1 VVLERLAFHLR
12 NGFDFILGIVRFVH
26 QLADFVFH
34 EAGQLDVEIRVS
46 VGDGLE
52 HPAQIILV
60 EFGEFRESVVGQQVS
75 EFLSVGGVVLFIH
88 GDRVTADQKRGFQ
101 PSVAAHDQARAL
113 RHGNR
118 VAPALLLDDRRQ
130 QLELVG
136 AVAVRIDRIRLE
148 GVRIDEAGVGAMH
161 GDAHAPAMPSTSLR
175 LTRQPRRME
184 ALSPDIA
191 KKLLNRDFANLV
203 ARVQKG
209 GKLTRAERAMLQSLA
224 TGTGAAPATAASYV
238 ELAAVLG
245 ISRQSINAWKKRK
258 DAPKPAANGLHDVA
272 AWREFMRRNDL
283 KGSEPATQDAA
294 DLETSLKARKLLA
307 EVEERELRLG
317 IKRGDF
323 VAVEEV
329 RQTWTEFVAQATAML
344 RKKFEQE
351 LPPIL
356 SGLDA
361 TGIQEEARRAIDE
374 VLTILHQGE

>member
-1 VVLERLAFHLR
+1 
-12 NGFDFILGIVRFVH
+12 
-26 QLADFVFH
+26 
-34 EAGQLDVEIRVS
+34 
-46 VGDGLE
+46 
-52 HPAQIILV
+52 
-60 EFGEFRESVVGQQVS
+60 
-75 EFLSVGGVVLFIH
+75 
-88 GDRVTADQKRGFQ
+88 
-101 PSVAAHDQARAL
+101 
-113 RHGNR
+113 
-118 VAPALLLDDRRQ
+118 
-130 QLELVG
+130 
-136 AVAVRIDRIRLE
+136 
-148 GVRIDEAGVGAMH
+148 
-161 GDAHAPAMPSTSLR
+161 
-175 LTRQPRRME
+175 ME

-209 GKLTRAERAMLQSLA
+209 GKLTRVERAMLQAMA

-238 ELAAVLG
+238 ELAAILG
-245 ISRQSINAWKKRK
+245 ATRQSINTWKKRK

-283 KGSEPATQDAA
+283 KGGEPATQDAA
-294 DLETSLKARKLLA
+294 DIESSLKARKLLA

-317 IKRGDF
+317 IRRGDY